1 VGKMAITKTSANF
14 SADKILVKKLD
25 TICKEHGIKNKS
37 MLINY
42 LIWKGLEVAD
52 VSKLKNTLVFSFPE

>member
-1 VGKMAITKTSANF
+1 MATTKQSANF

-25 TICKEHGIKNKS
+25 ALCKEHGISNKS
-37 MLINY
+37 KLINY

-52 VSKLKNTLVFSFPE
+52 VSKLKNTLVFSFPEE